1 MMIGDVIRKY
11 RKEAGMTQEEM
22 ALRLGVTAPAVNK
35 WEKGSTQPDI
45 SLLAP
50 IARLLGITTDT
61 LLSFRD
67 NLTAREITDFI
78 RKLDRDLETRPYEDV
93 FGETKKKLEE
103 YPDCY
108 PLIWQSAVILKARKM
123 QGEREEKDQY
133 DALILGWLER
143 CLSSEE
149 GSIRKSAAE
158 SLFQTYLNREDY
170 EKAGSYLEYFS
181 PDDPEKKRRE
191 ALLSSRT
198 GKRQEAYRALEEL
211 LFSAYGFLSLVMN
224 DLRILYME
232 DGDHE
237 MAWKLSD
244 IQRMAAKTF
253 EMGRYN
259 EVSSGLDVAAWE
271 KNVSRTAAIMEEILE
286 AIETLGDFA
295 GSPLYRHMTFKQMD
309 PGFTERLKSSMVLHM
324 KSDEYAY
331 MEGNEFWDKITEKTK
346 KES

>member
-11 RKEAGMTQEEM
+11 RKKAGMTQEEM
-22 ALRLGVTAPAVNK
+22 ALRIGVTAPAVNK

-61 LLSFRD
+61 LLSYRD
-67 NLTAREITDFI
+67 SLTAQEIADLI
-78 RKLDRDLETRPYEDV
+78 RKLDRDLEIRPYADV
-93 FGETKKKLEE
+93 FEETKKKLEE
-103 YPDCY
+103 YPSCY
-108 PLIWQSAVILKARKM
+108 PLIWQSAVILKARKKHD
-123 QGEREEKDQY
+123 ERDETDSY
-133 DALILGWLER
+133 DAQILVWLER
-143 CLSSEE
+143 CLSSEDR
-149 GSIRKSAAE
+149 GIRRSAAE

-170 EKAGSYLEYFS
+170 EKAGTYLEYFS

-191 ALLSSRT
+191 AVLFART
-198 GKRQEAYRALEEL
+198 GKRQEAYKALEEL
-211 LFSAYGFLSLVMN
+211 LFSGYGFLSLVMN

-244 IQRMAAKTF
+244 MQRMAAKTF

-271 KNVSRTAAIMEEILE
+271 KDVSRTAAIMQEILE
-286 AIETLGDFA
+286 SIETLGDFA
-295 GSPLYRHMTFKQMD
+295 GSPLYQHMTFKQLD
-309 PGFTERLKSSMVLHM
+309 PGFTKRLKSSMILHM
-324 KSDEYAY
+324 KSDAYAY
-331 MEGNEFWDKITEKTK
+331 MEGNEFWDKITEKTEK
-346 KES
+346 GS

>member
-35 WEKGSTQPDI
+35 WEKGGTQPDI

-61 LLSFRD
+61 LLSYRD
-67 NLTAREITDFI
+67 SLTAQEIAAFI
-78 RKLDRDLETRPYEDV
+78 RKLDRDLETRSYADV
-93 FGETKKKLEE
+93 FEETKKKLEE
-103 YPDCY
+103 YPVCY
-108 PLIWQSAVILKARKM
+108 PLIWQSAVILKARKKHD
-123 QGEREEKDQY
+123 ERDETDSC
-133 DALILGWLER
+133 DAQILGWLER

-149 GSIRKSAAE
+149 RSIRKSAAE

-170 EKAGSYLEYFS
+170 EKAGTYLAYFS

-191 ALLSSRT
+191 AVLSART
-198 GKRQEAYRALEEL
+198 GKRQEAYKALEEL
-211 LFSAYGFLSLVMN
+211 LFSGYGFLSLVMN

-237 MAWKLSD
+237 MAWRLSD
-244 IQRMAAKTF
+244 MHKLAAKTF

-271 KNVSRTAAIMEEILE
+271 KDVSKTASIMQEILE
-286 AIETLGDFA
+286 SIETLGDFA
-295 GSPLYRHMTFKQMD
+295 SSPLYRHMTFKQPD
-309 PGFTERLKSSMVLHM
+309 PGFTERLKSSMIRHM
-324 KSDEYAY
+324 KDEAYAY
-331 MEGNEFWDKITEKTK
+331 MEGNEFWDKITEKK
-346 KES
+346 DQES

>member
-22 ALRLGVTAPAVNK
+22 ALRIGVTAPAVNK

-61 LLSFRD
+61 LLSYRD
-67 NLTAREITDFI
+67 SLTAQEIADLI
-78 RKLDRDLETRPYEDV
+78 RKLDRDLEIRPYADV
-93 FGETKKKLEE
+93 FEETKRKLEE
-103 YPDCY
+103 YPACY
-108 PLIWQSAVILKARKM
+108 PLIWQSAVILKARKKHD
-123 QGEREEKDQY
+123 EREETDSY
-133 DALILGWLER
+133 DAQILGWLER
-143 CLSSEE
+143 CLSSEDR
-149 GSIRKSAAE
+149 SIRKSAAE

-244 IQRMAAKTF
+244 MQRMAAKTF

-286 AIETLGDFA
+286 SIETLGDFA

>member
-22 ALRLGVTAPAVNK
+22 AQRIGVTAPAVNK

-61 LLSFRD
+61 LLSYRD
-67 NLTAREITDFI
+67 SLTAQEIADLI
-78 RKLDRDLETRPYEDV
+78 RKLDRDLEIRPYADV
-93 FGETKKKLEE
+93 FEETKKKLEE
-103 YPDCY
+103 YPSCY
-108 PLIWQSAVILKARKM
+108 PLIWQSAVILKARKKHD
-123 QGEREEKDQY
+123 EREETDSY
-133 DALILGWLER
+133 DAQILGWLER

-149 GSIRKSAAE
+149 GSIRRSAAE

-170 EKAGSYLEYFS
+170 EKAGMYLEYFS

-191 ALLSSRT
+191 AVLFART
-198 GKRQEAYRALEEL
+198 GKRQEAYKALEEL
-211 LFSAYGFLSLVMN
+211 LFSGYGFLSLVMN

-244 IQRMAAKTF
+244 MQRMAAKTF

-271 KNVSRTAAIMEEILE
+271 KDVSRTAAIMQEILE
-286 AIETLGDFA
+286 SIETLGDFA
-295 GSPLYRHMTFKQMD
+295 GSPLYKHMTFKQLD
-309 PGFTERLKSSMVLHM
+309 PGFTKRLKSSMVLHM
-324 KSDEYAY
+324 KSDAYAY
-331 MEGNEFWDKITEKTK
+331 MEGNEFWDKITEKTEK
-346 KES
+346 GS

>member
-22 ALRLGVTAPAVNK
+22 ALRIGVTAPAVNK

-61 LLSFRD
+61 LLSYRD
-67 NLTAREITDFI
+67 SLTAQEIADLI
-78 RKLDRDLETRPYEDV
+78 RKLDRDLEIRPYADV
-93 FGETKKKLEE
+93 FEETKKKLEE
-103 YPDCY
+103 YPSCY
-108 PLIWQSAVILKARKM
+108 PLIWQSAVILKARKKHD
-123 QGEREEKDQY
+123 ERDETDSYEAQ
-133 DALILGWLER
+133 ILVWLER
-143 CLSSEE
+143 CLSSEDR
-149 GSIRKSAAE
+149 GIRRSAAE

-170 EKAGSYLEYFS
+170 EKAGTYLEYFS

-191 ALLSSRT
+191 AVLFART
-198 GKRQEAYRALEEL
+198 GKRQEAYKALEEL
-211 LFSAYGFLSLVMN
+211 LFSGYGFLSLVMN

-244 IQRMAAKTF
+244 MQRMAAKTF

-271 KNVSRTAAIMEEILE
+271 KDVSRTAAIMQEILE
-286 AIETLGDFA
+286 SIETLGDFA
-295 GSPLYRHMTFKQMD
+295 GSPLYRHMTFKQLD
-309 PGFTERLKSSMVLHM
+309 PGFTKRLKSSMVLHM
-324 KSDEYAY
+324 KSDAYAY
-331 MEGNEFWDKITEKTK
+331 MEGNEFWDKITEKTEK
-346 KES
+346 GS